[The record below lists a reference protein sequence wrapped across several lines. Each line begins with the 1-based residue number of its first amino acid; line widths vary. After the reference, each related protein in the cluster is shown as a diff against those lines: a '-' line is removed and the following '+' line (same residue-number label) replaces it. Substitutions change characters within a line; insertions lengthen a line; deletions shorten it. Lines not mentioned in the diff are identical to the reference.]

1 MKKTVLLLLVGIIF
15 QQLVFAQGKVTFKPE
30 KPKAGDE
37 VTVSYNPQ
45 GTKLADANEVT
56 LLVHQFGVLLSSS
69 DEYKMA
75 KSGKDWTA
83 KFKMADTSKG
93 AFVKFSAGEE
103 KDNNSKKGFIVLTH
117 DASGKIVGGANASVG
132 LVQMYYGDLVG
143 VEADKEKSYEL
154 MREDLDENPSLKKD
168 YLTYYISAISSA
180 LKEKGNELILAE
192 LGAFT
197 NPSELNEAQLNAVV
211 NGYMR
216 AKAAD
221 KAAPFQKVLM
231 EKYPEGS
238 AAQAPKFME
247 FRSAKDLEMKLKVG
261 EEYISKFPKGN
272 YVSYIQG
279 VIVNE
284 YIKAGQFDKAI
295 EYTNTKI
302 AKPTAMNYNTL
313 AWALYE
319 KDAELK
325 TAEEL
330 AAKGVELGRG
340 ETVNP
345 ERKRGFWETMTKFKQ
360 SNLRSL
366 GMILDTYGAILL
378 KLGKNEEAV
387 KALAEAVE
395 LADEQEGETNER
407 YVNAL
412 VAVGNTKEAQTKL
425 EKYMSGENA
434 TAKMRELLKNVY
446 VRQNGNETGFDKY
459 VAAFEKAAFE
469 KKIANLKKELLNE
482 PAPQFSL
489 LDLDGKKVSLAD
501 LKDKTVIVDF
511 WATWCGPC
519 LASFPGMKKAV
530 EKYEAG
536 GKVKFLFVNTWEN
549 VEDKKKNATDFIT
562 KNSYPFHVLLD
573 DKNEVITAYKVSG
586 IPTKF
591 IIDGK
596 GNIRFKS
603 VGFGGDTDKLVDEL
617 GLMIGMIQ

>member
-93 AFVKFSAGEE
+93 AFVKFSSGEE
-103 KDNNSKKGFIVLTH
+103 KDNNSKKGFVVLTH
-117 DASGKIVGGANASVG
+117 DASGKIVAGANASLG
-132 LVQMYYGDLVG
+132 WIQIFIGSFFEL
-143 VEADKEKSYEL
+143 EIEKEKSLEL
-154 MREDLDENPSLKKD
+154 MRMDLKNNPTIKND
-168 YLTYYISAISSA
+168 YLMNYLQAVESV
-180 LKEKGNELILAE
+180 LKEKGSDLILAE
-192 LGAFT
+192 LSSFT
-197 NPSELNEAQLNAVV
+197 NPEQLNEKQLSAAV
-211 NGYMR
+211 NGYTM
-216 AKAAD
+216 A
-221 KAAPFQKVLM
+221 KVL
-231 EKYPEGS
+231 
-238 AAQAPKFME
+238 
-247 FRSAKDLEMKLKVG
+247 
-261 EEYISKFPKGN
+261 
-272 YVSYIQG
+272 
-279 VIVNE
+279 
-284 YIKAGQFDKAI
+284 DKAI
-295 EYTNTKI
+295 QFEKILIEKFPNCNIAQSKKYTEFRKAKELDEKMKI
-302 AKPTAMNYNTL
+302 AEEYFKSFPQGTFSANINNILYIEFLKASQYDKAKEYLSAKITIATPMNFNSL
-313 AWALYE
+313 AWDMYE
-319 KDAELK
+319 KDVDLK

-330 AAKGVELGRG
+330 ALKGVDLARKEIS
-340 ETVNP
+340 NP
-345 ERKRGFWETMTKFKQ
+345 GMKRSAFITEPEQKKGK
-360 SNLRSL
+360 LRSL

-378 KLGKNEEAV
+378 KLGKNDEAV

-434 TAKMRELLKNVY
+434 TAKMKELLKNVY
-446 VRQNGNETGFDKY
+446 VKQNGNETGFDKY
-459 VAAFEKAAFE
+459 VAVFEKAAFE
-469 KKIANLKKELLNE
+469 KKTANLKKELLNE

-573 DKNEVITAYKVSG
+573 DKNEVITTYKVSG

-603 VGFGGDTDKLVDEL
+603 VGFGGDADKLVDEL